1 MKLSAE
7 LPSGSRVFFEEPSM
21 NYKLSWI
28 VFTFAIVFFFLARFA
43 DAAAPTVRVGY
54 PQLSGGSMPLWVIA
68 DNRLDQRYGID
79 VKTIYIAGGATL
91 THSLVAGDIDIALT
105 GGAVVGA
112 ILGGADL
119 TWVGIG
125 LSTYGFTVYARP
137 DIKDIHDLR
146 GKVFGVITR
155 GASSDH
161 AAIALFNRYN
171 MKAGQDV
178 KFLYFARQGD
188 LLAALDKGIVV
199 AGVFSSP
206 TTVMARRLGYKQLV
220 NIASFKLPYPH
231 NAIATRKTLVRQNPE
246 LIKNFLKA
254 YLAAIKIIHEE
265 PELAKRALSRFL
277 GSKDA
282 EMIDDSY
289 TSLAPLFLKVPYMPE
304 EAVRTVLSLSDNPKA
319 AQANPKDFY
328 DNQLLKE
335 LVDSGF
341 VKELYS
347 GH

>member
-1 MKLSAE
+1 MNTKSRRLIFTIALLS
-7 LPSGSRVFFEEPSM
+7 
-21 NYKLSWI
+21 LS
-28 VFTFAIVFFFLARFA
+28 LAHFA
-43 DAAAPTVRVGY
+43 DGAPVNIKVGY
-54 PQLSGGSMPLWVIA
+54 PQLSGGSMPLWVIT
-68 DNRLDQRYGID
+68 DSKLDQRYGVD
-79 VKTIYIAGGATL
+79 VKTVYIAGGATL
-91 THSLVAGDIDIALT
+91 THSLVAGDLDIALT

-112 ILGGADL
+112 VLSGADL
-119 TWVGIG
+119 VYVGIG

-137 DIKDIHDLR
+137 EIKDVNGLR

-161 AAIALFNRYN
+161 AAIALFNRYG

-206 TTVMARRLGYKQLV
+206 TTVMAKRLGYKEMV

-231 NAIATRKTLVRQNPE
+231 NAIATRKSLVRQNPE
-246 LIKNFLKA
+246 LIKGFLKA

-265 PELAKRALSRFL
+265 PEVAKRALSRFL
-277 GSKDA
+277 GTKDS
-282 EMIDDSY
+282 EMIEDSY
-289 TSLAPLFLKVPYMPE
+289 SSLAPLFLKVPYMPE
-304 EAVRTVLSLSDNPKA
+304 EAIRTVLSLSDHPKA
-319 AQANPKDFY
+319 PQADPKDFF
-328 DNQLLKE
+328 DNRALKE
-335 LVDSGF
+335 LEDSGF

-347 GH
+347 RR